1 MTSGI
6 RRTSE
11 MFLSEIYDKYGS
23 EYTVLSE
30 YKKAHE
36 KVLVRHEKCGC
47 EWEIEAN
54 SLLRKARCP
63 MCNGGVSFSE
73 SEFKRR
79 LFKKYGDGYILI
91 DRYTNARKKVT
102 FLCNKCRYC
111 FNMTPD
117 NILRGHGCPRCFRSR
132 ISERY
137 SKSDKD
143 FKNEVKNLV
152 GNEYIFLDKYS
163 TGRKKMR
170 CKHVRCGN
178 VYMVTPNNFLSGK
191 RCPFCKSS
199 RGEAEVRMYLLE
211 KGVFFEEQVRFDDCR
226 YKKSLPFD
234 FYLPTMNTLIEFDG
248 EQHFQPI
255 EHWGGERSFLEIQ
268 QRDKIKT
275 DFCLSNNIKLIRISY
290 MDDVKEVLE
299 NQIE

>member
-1 MTSGI
+1 
-6 RRTSE
+6 
-11 MFLSEIYDKYGS
+11 
-23 EYTVLSE
+23 
-30 YKKAHE
+30 
-36 KVLVRHEKCGC
+36 
-47 EWEIEAN
+47 
-54 SLLRKARCP
+54 
-63 MCNGGVSFSE
+63 
-73 SEFKRR
+73 
-79 LFKKYGDGYILI
+79 
-91 DRYTNARKKVT
+91 
-102 FLCNKCRYC
+102 
-111 FNMTPD
+111 
-117 NILRGHGCPRCFRSR
+117 
-132 ISERY
+132 
-137 SKSDKD
+137 
-143 FKNEVKNLV
+143 
-152 GNEYIFLDKYS
+152 
-163 TGRKKMR
+163 MR

-226 YKKSLPFD
+226 HKKPLPFD

-248 EQHFQPI
+248 KQHFQPI

-268 QRDKIKT
+268 KRDKIKT